1 LLCSLQRQQK
11 YYYIRAYFAL
21 SFLTTVENHQFLL
34 GFDSAY
40 ISTVFMYI
48 SECLETEVFPFHMS
62 MMITM
67 LDFFRTVDPFTFYIE
82 MIKYNMVYVLLYNI
96 DNQRCL
102 DFLVNICSFSDK

>member
-1 LLCSLQRQQK
+1 
-11 YYYIRAYFAL
+11 
-21 SFLTTVENHQFLL
+21 
-34 GFDSAY
+34 
-40 ISTVFMYI
+40 
-48 SECLETEVFPFHMS
+48 MS

>member
-1 LLCSLQRQQK
+1 
-11 YYYIRAYFAL
+11 
-21 SFLTTVENHQFLL
+21 
-34 GFDSAY
+34 
-40 ISTVFMYI
+40 MYI